1 MDKMVENKVLTVNNK
16 IEELTR
22 VERFLEELAHEWNLP
37 EQLVLSLNLVIEEAL
52 TNTILYGFHDEENH
66 VIEILF
72 NLNAGII
79 SITIS
84 DDADEYDPTQ
94 KSDPDI
100 LLSAEERPVGGLGI
114 YLIRKI
120 MDSVQYK
127 RINNIN
133 NLILTK
139 NI

>member
-52 TNTILYGFHDEENH
+52 TNTILYGFHDEESH

-100 LLSAEERPVGGLGI
+100 LLSAEERPCGGLGI
-114 YLIRKI
+114 YLSR
-120 MDSVQYK
+120 K
-127 RINNIN
+127 RIGSVLYNRMNNIDII
-133 NLILTK
+133 ILT
-139 NI
+139 

>member
-72 NLNAGII
+72 NLNAGLI

-94 KSDPDI
+94 KRDPDI

>member
-52 TNTILYGFHDEENH
+52 TNTILYGFHDEESH

>member
-22 VERFLEELAHEWNLP
+22 VERFLKELSQEWNLP
-37 EQLVLSLNLVIEEAL
+37 EQLVLSLNLVLEEAL
-52 TNTILYGFHDEENH
+52 TNTILYGFHDEDNH

-72 NLNAGII
+72 NLNAGLI

>member
-22 VERFLEELAHEWNLP
+22 VERFLEELAHEWNLS

-52 TNTILYGFHDEENH
+52 TNTILYGFHDEESH

-72 NLNAGII
+72 NLNAGLI

>member
-22 VERFLEELAHEWNLP
+22 VERFLEELAHEWNLS

>member
-37 EQLVLSLNLVIEEAL
+37 EQLVLSLNLVLEEAL
-52 TNTILYGFHDEENH
+52 TNTILYGFHDEDNH

-72 NLNAGII
+72 NLNAGLI

-100 LLSAEERPVGGLGI
+100 LLPAEERPVGGLGI